1 MRPMKTLSLLAAAL
15 LTAPLSCAHAQS
27 PAQPPVKLGYILDM
41 SGTYADI
48 TGPGS
53 VEAARM
59 AVEDFGGKV
68 LGRPIEIIS
77 ADHQNKADI
86 AGATAREWFDN
97 RGVDAILDVAA
108 SATALAAN
116 EVAKERKKVI
126 MFSGPGATRL
136 TNEACTANSVHYAY
150 DTYALAKGTGL
161 ATVKQGFDT
170 WFFVTADYAF
180 GHDLERDTSTI
191 VTASGGKVL
200 GGVKHPLN
208 TADFSSFLL
217 QAQTSKAKVVGL
229 ANAGADT
236 TNAVKQAGEFGLTA
250 GGQKLA
256 GLLMFITDID
266 SLGLKVAQGMLLT
279 EAFYWDLNDDTRKF
293 SRRFAEK
300 IKRMPTSAQ
309 AGVYSSTLA
318 YLKAVTAAGSTD
330 TEKVMKAL
338 RETPLN
344 DMFVKNGRIRED
356 GRMVHDMYLFE
367 VKKPEESKERWD
379 YYKLLATIPGDEA
392 FQPLSASRC
401 PLVKK

>member
-1 MRPMKTLSLLAAAL
+1 
-15 LTAPLSCAHAQS
+15 
-27 PAQPPVKLGYILDM
+27 
-41 SGTYADI
+41 
-48 TGPGS
+48 
-53 VEAARM
+53 
-59 AVEDFGGKV
+59 
-68 LGRPIEIIS
+68 
-77 ADHQNKADI
+77 
-86 AGATAREWFDN
+86 
-97 RGVDAILDVAA
+97 
-108 SATALAAN
+108 
-116 EVAKERKKVI
+116 
-126 MFSGPGATRL
+126 
-136 TNEACTANSVHYAY
+136 
-150 DTYALAKGTGL
+150 
-161 ATVKQGFDT
+161 
-170 WFFVTADYAF
+170 
-180 GHDLERDTSTI
+180 
-191 VTASGGKVL
+191 
-200 GGVKHPLN
+200 
-208 TADFSSFLL
+208 
-217 QAQTSKAKVVGL
+217 
-229 ANAGADT
+229 
-236 TNAVKQAGEFGLTA
+236 
-250 GGQKLA
+250 
-256 GLLMFITDID
+256 MFITDID

-330 TEKVMKAL
+330 TDKVMKAL